1 MDSQSILNKVMSLL
15 GVDKNVN
22 LSGDMYGKLEN
33 GTSVATDAFQV
44 GNVLYVISEDGTKSL
59 APDADHIIYLSTSNG
74 AKRFFITTKDG
85 VMTSIHLEDKHNAEY
100 LSATNQNSENMEN
113 MEAKQTLAV
122 DEVKVEGPMAD
133 TTVKDEKKEVI
144 KEEKMQE
151 GDSSRLDSLEE
162 QVNQLRVD
170 IAQLFEAVK
179 KLDVKEGI
187 EVEDMA
193 KKPMMMSAEKPA
205 SKKFNGAPVE
215 AEPKLEGLVTRKTQD
230 TQSRVFARLANSKF

>member
-1 MDSQSILNKVMSLL
+1 MSLL

-44 GNVLYVISEDGTKSL
+44 GNILYVISEEGAKSL
-59 APDADHIIYLSTSNG
+59 APDADHIIYLPTANG
-74 AKRFFITTKDG
+74 SKRFFITTKDG
-85 VMTSIHLEDKHNAEY
+85 IMTSIHLEDNNNAEY
-100 LSATNQNSENMEN
+100 LSATNQNSENMAN
-113 MEAKQTLAV
+113 MQEKQTLAV
-122 DEVKVEGPMAD
+122 NEVKVEGPAAD
-133 TTVKDEKKEVI
+133 TTVKDEKDTVI

-151 GDSSRLDSLEE
+151 GDSARLDSLEE

-170 IAQLFEAVK
+170 IAELFEAVK

-187 EVEDMA
+187 SPESEDMA

-215 AEPKLEGLVTRKTQD
+215 AELRLEGLVTKKTQD